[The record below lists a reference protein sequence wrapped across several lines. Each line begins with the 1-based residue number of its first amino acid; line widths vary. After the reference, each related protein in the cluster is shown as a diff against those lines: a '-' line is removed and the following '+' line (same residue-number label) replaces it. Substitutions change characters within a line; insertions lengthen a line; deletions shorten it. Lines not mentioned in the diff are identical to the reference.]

1 MISITGVNMSAP
13 SLTKLHASGLD
24 LGLCEA
30 LKAYPHIPADKIRA
44 LARDM
49 SVLEIG
55 ARKGLFI
62 ADGGA
67 NQVYVVLRGAIKVIY
82 VSHLLA
88 TVLSPG
94 DVFGLCNLIPEG
106 PRLLRYVAMRDSA
119 IGRIAPE
126 NFVRTAFDLSLD
138 EFALMV
144 DFVLGRWWAGRV
156 VQHTAL
162 CRLPL
167 RSRLLQALGDLS
179 AKFGVED
186 SRGTI
191 INLPLTHS
199 DLAELV
205 GSSRPQATTQLASL
219 AASGA
224 VVRDGRRFILV
235 KNGAPRRTSRSLGN
249 HSGRAHSG

>member
-1 MISITGVNMSAP
+1 MPLAFMPPRSVTMDP
-13 SLTKLHASGLD
+13 GLRSEVEF
-24 LGLCEA
+24 GEA
-30 LKAYPHIPADKIRA
+30 VKAYPRLSAEKIRN
-44 LARDM
+44 LGREM
-49 SVLEIG
+49 SLLTIH
-55 ARKGLFI
+55 ARKGMFI

-67 NQVYVVLRGAIKVIY
+67 NQVYVILRGAIKVSY

-106 PRLLRYVAMRDSA
+106 PRLLRYSAIRDSVV
-119 IGRIAPE
+119 GRMAPE
-126 NFVRTAFDLSLD
+126 AFVRTAFGLSLD
-138 EFALMV
+138 DFTLLV

-156 VQHTAL
+156 AQHTAL

-167 RSRLLQALGDLS
+167 RSRLLRALVELS

-219 AASGA
+219 AASGD

-235 KNGAPRRTSRSLGN
+235 KNGAPRRASRSLGN
-249 HSGRAHSG
+249 HSERVHSG